1 MKKFLSF
8 SILMTALLL
17 GTGCKKDKKNQVPPN
32 ESCNNLP
39 HTAAP
44 EGMAGNWAS
53 GYASFTEV
61 VDVYD
66 GHVVGN
72 AWQSGKF
79 FKITDDGRNAEFY
92 YMAQSQY
99 SQTATKATGTIS
111 FDEGSTAEEGSFT
124 FNACWAHYKGWG
136 STIVDRDATEAEL
149 SNNLTKKYYY
159 RVEGEWLRIEP
170 NGPVNEF
177 SSSFEMVN

>member
-1 MKKFLSF
+1 MKKIVSV
-8 SILMTALLL
+8 SIVMATLLL
-17 GTGCKKDKKNQVPPN
+17 GSGCKKDNNAQTN

-39 HTAAP
+39 HSAAP
-44 EGMAGNWAS
+44 AGLAGNWAS

-79 FKITDDGRNAEFY
+79 FKITSDGRNAEFY

-111 FDEGSTAEEGSFT
+111 FDAGSTEEEGSFT

-136 STIVDRDATEAEL
+136 SAIVDRDATAEEVQ
-149 SNNLTKKYYY
+149 NNLTKKYFYK
-159 RVEGEWLRIEP
+159 VEGEWLRIEP
-170 NGPVNEF
+170 GGPVNGY
-177 SSSFEMVN
+177 SSSFELVN